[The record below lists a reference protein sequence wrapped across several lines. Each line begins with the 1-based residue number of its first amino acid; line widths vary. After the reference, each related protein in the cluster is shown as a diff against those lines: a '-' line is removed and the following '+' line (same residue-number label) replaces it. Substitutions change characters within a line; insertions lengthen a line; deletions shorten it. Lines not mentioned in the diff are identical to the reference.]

1 MKAKIIAIFAA
12 ILMVLSIVPIVFAA
26 EDTNTGYPLGIE
38 NIVVKVDGD
47 ILSNGQTLR
56 TNYERGDVLDTK
68 VILTTAADQT
78 GNMKDLEIRAWISGD
93 DHHNIEEVT
102 KTFDTE
108 SDVVYTKSLKV
119 ELPEN
124 MDKDNYK
131 LRITVS
137 DRYGESATFD
147 YNLKVSA
154 PKNKLVVKDIV
165 FTPETYV
172 KAGRALIATARVKN
186 VGEEDAQDVKVTVS
200 IPDLGISGSD
210 YLDDIQAEDS
220 KSTEEMYMRIPDCT
234 KAGTY
239 KATVKAVY
247 DDGYET
253 AEQEFDLKVVSD
265 DTLCTAQSS
274 ETKKEEANSVIMIG
288 APVQSVE
295 RGKGGAVYPITL
307 HNAGNTAK
315 TYTISVEGLENW
327 ATTTTSPSNVVVLES
342 GKDETVYVY
351 VSANEEASLGEHLFT
366 VNVKTGDDTA
376 KQIVLKTVVAEPQN
390 QKASGLKVAL
400 EIGLIALVI
409 ILIGL
414 AVVIG
419 INKAKS
425 KEDEESEEVAGQTYY

>member
-1 MKAKIIAIFAA
+1 MKAKIMAIFAA
-12 ILMVLSIVPIVFAA
+12 ILMVLSIAPMAFAA
-26 EDTNTGYPLGIE
+26 DNTNTGYPLGIE

-47 ILSNGQTLR
+47 IVTDAQTLR
-56 TNYERGDVLDTK
+56 TNYERGDTLDIKT
-68 VILTTAADQT
+68 ILTTAENTT
-78 GNMKDLEIRAWISGD
+78 GNMNNVEIRAWISGD
-93 DHHNIEEVT
+93 NHHNLEEVT
-102 KTFDTE
+102 KTFNTE
-108 SDVVYTKSLKV
+108 AGVVYTKELQLK
-119 ELPEN
+119 LPEN

-137 DRYGESATFD
+137 DRYGESKEYD

-154 PKNKLVVKDIV
+154 PKKELKVEDIV
-165 FTPETYV
+165 FTPESYV

-210 YLDDIQAEDS
+210 YLDKIQAEEA
-220 KSTEEMYMRIPDCT
+220 KSTEEIYLRVPDCT
-234 KAGTY
+234 KEGTY
-239 KATVKAVY
+239 KAIVKATY

-253 AEQEFDLKVVSD
+253 TEQDFNLKVVSD
-265 DTLCTAQSS
+265 DTLCTAQST
-274 ETKKEEANSVIMIG
+274 EQKNEEANSIVMIG

-295 RGKGGAVYPITL
+295 RGKGGAVYPITI
-307 HNAGNTAK
+307 HNTANAAK

-327 ATTTTSPSNVVVLES
+327 ATTTTSPSNVVVLEP

-366 VNVKTGDDTA
+366 INVKTGDDNA
-376 KQIVLKTVVAEPQN
+376 KQIVLKTVVTEPQN

-400 EIGLIALVI
+400 EIGLIVLVI

-425 KEDEESEEVAGQTYY
+425 KDEEES